1 MGFLDSVKDMADSAT
16 KGANTIAKVA
26 SLKMENKKKVMALEK
41 ERDSSESNIQ
51 NTTEIL
57 GKMFVAESL
66 DNVSMDAAKVSDL
79 LDSIK
84 ENRMKISAIDIQIEE
99 AKRELEESLEKIEKE
114 TSN

>member
-41 ERDSSESNIQ
+41 ERDIEEANIK

-57 GKMFVAESL
+57 GKMFVSESL

-84 ENRMKISAIDIQIEE
+84 ESRMKISAVDIQIED
-99 AKRELEESLEKIEKE
+99 AKRELERKLDEIEKE